1 MIKNLELEAYLSQ
14 LLNVPLFSD
23 YAPNG
28 IQIEG
33 RSELKKIATAV
44 TASLEIV
51 QKAQSLN
58 VDALLV
64 HHGYF
69 WKGEPYEIRGLK
81 KARILPFIENDMNL
95 FAYHLPLD
103 VYDAWGNNAGM
114 GQRMQAKVLKKCA
127 WRQCNDLLWIGELE
141 KSKDQSV
148 FFQDLKD
155 IYGPQVQAVLTSTKQ
170 IQNIAWC
177 SGAAH
182 DLFELA
188 VSQNVDAFIT
198 GEYSERSYHLAK
210 ESQVNFFAAGH
221 HATEKDGIRSL
232 GEFLA
237 KKFDLTHVFIDEDN
251 PF

>member
-1 MIKNLELEAYLSQ
+1 MNHLELEAYLSQ
-14 LLNVPLFSD
+14 FLNVPLFSD

-33 RSELKKIATAV
+33 RSEVKNIATAV

-51 QKAQSLN
+51 QKAKDLN
-58 VDALLV
+58 VDALFV

-69 WKGEPYEIRGLK
+69 WKGESYEIRGLK
-81 KARILPFIENDMNL
+81 KARILPFLQNDMNL

-103 VYDAWGNNAGM
+103 VYADWGNNACM

-127 WRQCNDLLWIGELE
+127 WRQCSDLLWIGQL
-141 KSKDQSV
+141 KNPKDQNI
-148 FFQDLKD
+148 FFQDLKKL
-155 IYGPQVQAVLTSTKQ
+155 YGHQVQAVLTQKQ
-170 IQNIAWC
+170 NIQRIAWC
-177 SGAAH
+177 SGGAY

-188 VSQNVDAFIT
+188 ISQSVDAFIT
-198 GEYSERSYHLAK
+198 GEFSERSYHLAK

-221 HATEKDGIRSL
+221 HATEKDGIQSL
-232 GEFLA
+232 GEYLA
-237 KKFDLTHVFIDEDN
+237 KKFGFSHVFIDEDN